1 MSEGAAFSRL
11 PSLFLCHIQIA
22 LPVMSDTVFAKI
34 IRREVS
40 AAIVYEDELVI
51 AFRDIAPQAPVHIL
65 IVPRKAIPTL
75 NDATESD
82 KELLGHI
89 LLVAQRIAVQEN
101 IADRGYRLVIN
112 TNSDGGQTVFHLH
125 CHLLGGR
132 PMEWPPG

>member
-1 MSEGAAFSRL
+1 
-11 PSLFLCHIQIA
+11 
-22 LPVMSDTVFAKI
+22 MSDTVFARI
-34 IRREVS
+34 IRGELPAS
-40 AAIVYEDELVI
+40 IVYEDEHVV

-75 NDATESD
+75 NDATEAD
-82 KELLGHI
+82 RELLGHI
-89 LLVAQRIAVQEN
+89 LLVARRLAQQEQ

-112 TNSDGGQTVFHLH
+112 TNSEGGQTVFHLH